1 MVCWITGQRRFA
13 VGSLASGRRDGYN
26 AASADPRKFRRHPDS
41 TGSAVATSMAALDG
55 GRTSIDGAAVD
66 DLSTTI
72 RGDVLKPRDPGY
84 SDHPTF
90 NAMHARHPALI
101 VRCVRLA
108 DRALWCSGQARREEC
123 AAQSDFVG
131 GAVLLSLCYL
141 LLRRILPLVLW
152 RWRDAGPIHTQL
164 DAHRCAVRFETW
176 CFAWFERTP
185 GGDISGWSARDDVA
199 GVHDASP

>member
-1 MVCWITGQRRFA
+1 MAI
-13 VGSLASGRRDGYN
+13 
-26 AASADPRKFRRHPDS
+26 
-41 TGSAVATSMAALDG
+41 SMAALDG

-108 DRALWCSGQARREEC
+108 DRALWCSGQARRVEC

-131 GAVLLSLCYL
+131 GAVLLSLCHL

-152 RWRDAGPIHTQL
+152 RWRSNDVKALEVVMLRQALAILRRQTKRPAMTAV
-164 DAHRCAVRFETW
+164 DRC
-176 CFAWFERTP
+176 
-185 GGDISGWSARDDVA
+185 S
-199 GVHDASP
+199 